1 MYVCTFT
8 RKDDMKKKNSCKKRK
23 IEGVYT
29 FTKISN
35 FKLGIDNR
43 EEKEELFRK
52 LEKIAFY

>member
-1 MYVCTFT
+1 
-8 RKDDMKKKNSCKKRK
+8 MKKKNSCKKRK